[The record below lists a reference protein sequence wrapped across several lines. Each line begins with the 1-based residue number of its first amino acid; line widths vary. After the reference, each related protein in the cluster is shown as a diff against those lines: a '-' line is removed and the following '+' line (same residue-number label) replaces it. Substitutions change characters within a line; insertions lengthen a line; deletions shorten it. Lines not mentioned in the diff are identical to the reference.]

1 MAESLGSAVLT
12 LGLTNDQFNAE
23 LDRSIQQA
31 RQAGQEIE
39 KAMTRSRVIPPPPPL
54 PRALQ
59 LPPPPPPLRL
69 PAPQFAGGGENA
81 FAALQSGLSA
91 LPGTLGQ
98 VGGEIA
104 GIGAALGG
112 LGAAAAAP
120 AAIAAAVVAMGA
132 AAVVGANDMQRM
144 INQLNLMTG
153 SAAATQAVIA
163 NLKQYAIDTP
173 FEIPE
178 LIQTSSNLQ
187 SAGLNAAEAVEWTKR
202 LGDIAV
208 ATGGQLGPLAV
219 NLAQVLS
226 KGGANIVDITQFAQ
240 RQIPIWDAL
249 QKVTGKSRAQLEAL
263 PGAIPASAI
272 TAALRSIT
280 DEGGRYFE
288 AGKKGSTELDRQWTT
303 LTDTIKQAALPL
315 GQFLTPAIV
324 GVLNKFVSMLQIAQ
338 AAMEGLGA
346 IAQKISGLKIAK
358 IFSDIFQGAT
368 GKGFL
373 DAVKDVLGIGASK
386 PPPIPKTGPSQDEKQ
401 KIADLEEQKQ
411 LALDVAVAKAKADKG
426 TSAAQERLN
435 AALAVRG
442 LEGEALARA
451 EGQLKIDKAQ
461 TDLIRAQLDYKLQLK
476 SLGGDAGAP
485 KAIEAK
491 GAVDAAEIALR
502 AAKEEAFNG
511 VLSAQKKQYEEVAEA
526 KKKAEGKVNEAQDK
540 LNKLRMTVGLEGE
553 ALKIAEARGAIMEA
567 MAKRDDAAVAL
578 DKALVT
584 SNFNNNDPKVIEA
597 RGEFEAAG
605 LNVKSAMIDGS
616 NQAKLAL
623 AESAKKVKD
632 AFDKFEKSQQGA
644 FKLLSNRQQD
654 ELKRNAADKVIDLSN
669 RRVIDLNNTLK
680 ELPGAFINLSGKL
693 DVSRVEPDKLF
704 GVTQTANG
712 LVEAQTE
719 VNKALAANTSA
730 LSENVKLLADKS
742 WVVNVT
748 APSAATVSGDVLGG
762 VP

>member
-1 MAESLGSAVLT
+1 MAESLGTAVLS
-12 LGLTNDQFNAE
+12 LGLSNSEFNAG

-39 KAMTRSRVIPPPPPL
+39 RAMTRSRVIPPPPPL

-59 LPPPPPPLRL
+59 LPPLQQRVQVL
-69 PAPQFAGGGENA
+69 PAIGGESA
-81 FAALQSGLSA
+81 FAALQGGLSA
-91 LPGTLGQ
+91 LPGPLGQ

-120 AAIAAAVVAMGA
+120 AAIAAAVIAMGA

-144 INQLNLMTG
+144 VNQLTLLTG
-153 SAAATQAVIA
+153 SAAATQAVVA
-163 NLKQYAIDTP
+163 NLKQYALDTP

-178 LIQTSSNLQ
+178 LIQTSSRLQ
-187 SAGLNAAEAVEWTKR
+187 AAGLNASEAVEWTKR

-208 ATGGQLGPLAV
+208 ATGEPVSALAV
-219 NLAQVLS
+219 NFGQIVS
-226 KGGANIVDITQFAQ
+226 KGGANAVDIGQFAQ
-240 RQIPIWDAL
+240 RSIPIWEAL
-249 QKVTGKSRAQLEAL
+249 TKVTGKTRTELEAL

-272 TAALRSIT
+272 RAALESIT
-280 DEGGRYFE
+280 NEGGKYFE

-373 DAVKDVLGIGASK
+373 DAVKGVLGIGASK

-401 KIADLEEQKQ
+401 KIADLEAQKQ
-411 LALDVAVAKAKADKG
+411 LALDVEAARAKAEKG

-451 EGQLKIDKAQ
+451 EAQLKIDKAQ
-461 TDLIRAQLDYKLQLK
+461 TDLIQAQLGYKLQLK
-476 SLGGDAGAP
+476 ALGGDAGAP

-502 AAKEEAFNG
+502 AAREEGFNG
-511 VLSAQKKQYEEVAEA
+511 VLSAQKKQYEGIAEA

-553 ALKIAEARGAIMEA
+553 ALKIAEARGAIMDA

-584 SNFNNNDPKVIEA
+584 NNFNNNDPKVIEA

-605 LNVKSAMIDGS
+605 INLKAAMIDGS

-623 AESAKKVKD
+623 TESAKNVKD
-632 AFDKFEKSQQGA
+632 AFDKFEKSQQSGY
-644 FKLLSNRQQD
+644 KLLSDRQQAD
-654 ELKRNAADKVIDLSN
+654 LKRSAGNKIVDLSN
-669 RRVIDLNNTLK
+669 QGLINLTNTLK
-680 ELPGAFINLSGKL
+680 ELPGAFINATGRL
-693 DVSRVEPDKLF
+693 DVTRVEPEKLF
-704 GVTQTANG
+704 GVAETANSINA
-712 LVEAQTE
+712 AQVE
-719 VNKALAANTSA
+719 VNKALAGQTSA
-730 LSENVKLLADKS
+730 LNENMKILNDKS

-748 APSAATVSGDVLGG
+748 APGAASVTGDVLGG